1 MKIILFLSLLIWGV
15 PGFGKVKVQKPKS
28 LHATAFAII
37 VDAVTLEKTGGAV
50 EAYRDALEA
59 DGLSTYIV
67 SGDWMSPDE
76 VKAEII
82 KLYKR
87 KPVLEGVVFIG
98 DIPVALIRNAQHMTT
113 AFKMNEDTFP
123 FPESSVP
130 SDRFYDDLHLTF
142 ELLGQD
148 TVNTSHFY
156 YRLREDSPQRLNPTF
171 YSGRI
176 KYPEV
181 KGGDKYEAIAK
192 YLMKAVR
199 EKKKI
204 NPLDCFVSFT
214 GSGYNSEC
222 LLAWMDERLALTENF
237 PLAWKSSQTA
247 KFLNFRM
254 EDYMKYR
261 LFDELQRDEI
271 DVMLFHEHGAP
282 GRQYI
287 CDGPAPSGLEACMEY
302 IRSSIYSFVKE
313 EIEKKKGNPEE
324 IMAYFI
330 KAYALEPDFFK
341 DFSMEKI
348 AEQSALE
355 RLKTGIVLE
364 DLKKLKTNP
373 RFVMFDA
380 CYNGSFHEAGN
391 IAGYYIFNDGNT
403 VVTQGNSR
411 NVLQDRWTIEMI
423 GLLSQGVRVGQWNRL
438 IATLEGHIIG
448 DPTFHFA
455 PVTPNVLGVDLVTRW
470 QDQKMWDEYLGS
482 SYADVQSLALRML
495 VELDTDKT
503 MSSRLLDV
511 FQTSSFN
518 CVRMEALKLLSRYA
532 NEDFVEA
539 IHLGLYDAYELIRR
553 NAAIFAGK
561 CGDPRLAEAVVDV
574 FLNQPESQRVNYAL
588 SDAVVLLP
596 GEVVAKEVAKQ
607 LKPVQMMDG
616 VLNWQESG
624 IYFMKEENIGE
635 VLRQLKKDSIDN
647 ACTVAMLQDV
657 RSPREKQI
665 SSIRFVR
672 NHPRHENI
680 GAYLAIIENE
690 HQAEKVRVNMAEA
703 LGWFNYSY
711 RKQEIRQGLENMLK
725 RCQLP
730 EKVKLEVKQTIN
742 RLK

>member
-1 MKIILFLSLLIWGV
+1 MKIILFLSLLIWV
-15 PGFGKVKVQKPKS
+15 IPGFGKVKIQKPRS
-28 LHATAFAII
+28 QHVTAFAII
-37 VDAVTLEKTGGAV
+37 VEEKPGGAV

-67 SGDWMSPDE
+67 SGNWKNPDE

-82 KLYKR
+82 KLNKR

-113 AFKMNEDTFP
+113 AFKMNEDEFP

-142 ELLGQD
+142 DFICQD
-148 TVNTSHFY
+148 SVNTSHFY
-156 YRLREDSPQRLNPTF
+156 YKLREDSPQQLRPTF

-176 KYPEV
+176 KYPEAR
-181 KGGDKYEAIAK
+181 GGDKYEAIAK
-192 YLMKAVR
+192 YLAKAVR
-199 EKKKI
+199 EKKRA
-204 NPLDCFVSFT
+204 NLLDCFVSFT

-237 PLAWKSSQTA
+237 PLAWKNSRTA

-261 LFDELQRDEI
+261 LFDELQRDEM

-282 GRQYI
+282 DRQYI
-287 CDGPAPSGLEACMEY
+287 CDGPAPAGLQGYMNY
-302 IRSSIYSFVKE
+302 IKSSIYSFVKR
-313 EIEKKKGNPEE
+313 EIERKKGTPEE
-324 IMAYFI
+324 IMAYFT
-330 KAYALEPDFFK
+330 KEYALGPDFFK

-348 AEQSALE
+348 AEQNSLE

-364 DLKKLKTNP
+364 DLKELKTNP

-380 CYNGSFHEAGN
+380 CYNGSFHEDGY

-423 GLLSQGVRVGQWNRL
+423 GLLSQGVRVGQWNRQ

-448 DPTFHFA
+448 DPTFHFTPFA
-455 PVTPNVLGVDLVTRW
+455 PNTLGMDMVTHKNDREVW
-470 QDQKMWDEYLGS
+470 EKYLDS
-482 SYADVQSLALRML
+482 PYADVQSLALRML
-495 VELDTDKT
+495 VENDADKT
-503 MSSRLLDV
+503 MSPRLLTV
-511 FQTSSFN
+511 FQSSSFN
-518 CVRMEALKLLSRYA
+518 SVRMEALKLLSRYA

-539 IHLGLYDAYELIRR
+539 IRLGLYDAYELIRR
-553 NAAIFAGK
+553 NAAIYAGK

-574 FLNQPESQRVNYAL
+574 LLNQPESQRVNYILQGAL
-588 SDAVVLLP
+588 MLLP
-596 GEVVAKEVAKQ
+596 EKQ
-607 LKPVQMMDG
+607 GAG
-616 VLNWQESG
+616 VYLA
-624 IYFMKEENIGE
+624 KEENTS
-635 VLRQLKKDSIDN
+635 QLMQQLNKDVADN
-647 ACTVAMLQDV
+647 VQTLAMLQDA
-657 RSPREKQI
+657 RSPQKKQI
-665 SSIRFVR
+665 SVIRYVR
-672 NHPRHENI
+672 NYPRHANI
-680 GAYLAIIENE
+680 DAYLSIIENAS
-690 HQAEKVRVNMAEA
+690 QAEEVRVNMAEA

-711 RKQEIRQGLENMLK
+711 RKNEIRQALENMLK
-725 RCQLP
+725 RDQMP
-730 EKVKLEVKQTIN
+730 GKVKLEVEQTIN

>member
-1 MKIILFLSLLIWGV
+1 MKIILFLSLLIWV
-15 PGFGKVKVQKPKS
+15 IPGFGKVKIQKPRS
-28 LHATAFAII
+28 QHVTAFAII
-37 VDAVTLEKTGGAV
+37 VDEMTLEKTGGAV

-67 SGDWMSPDE
+67 SGNWKNPDE

-82 KLYKR
+82 KLNKR

-113 AFKMNEDTFP
+113 AFKMNEDEFP

-142 ELLGQD
+142 DFICQD
-148 TVNTSHFY
+148 SVNTSHFY
-156 YRLREDSPQRLNPTF
+156 YKLREDSPQQLRPTF

-176 KYPEV
+176 KYPEAR
-181 KGGDKYEAIAK
+181 GGDKYEAIAK
-192 YLMKAVR
+192 YLAKAVR
-199 EKKKI
+199 EKKRA
-204 NPLDCFVSFT
+204 NLLDCFVSFT

-237 PLAWKSSQTA
+237 PLAWKNSRTA

-261 LFDELQRDEI
+261 LFDELQRDEM

-282 GRQYI
+282 DRQYI
-287 CDGPAPSGLEACMEY
+287 CDGPAPAGLQGYMNY
-302 IRSSIYSFVKE
+302 IKSSIYSFVKR
-313 EIEKKKGNPEE
+313 EIERKKGTPEE
-324 IMAYFI
+324 IMAYFT
-330 KAYALEPDFFK
+330 KEYALGSDFFK

-348 AEQSALE
+348 AEQNSLE

-364 DLKKLKTNP
+364 DLKELKTNP

-380 CYNGSFHEAGN
+380 CYNGSFHEDGY

-423 GLLSQGVRVGQWNRL
+423 GLLSQGVRVGQWNRQ

-448 DPTFHFA
+448 DPTFHFTPFA
-455 PVTPNVLGVDLVTRW
+455 PNTLGMDMVTHKNDREVW
-470 QDQKMWDEYLGS
+470 EKYLDS
-482 SYADVQSLALRML
+482 PYADVQSLALRML
-495 VELDTDKT
+495 VENDADKT
-503 MSSRLLDV
+503 MSPRLLTV
-511 FQTSSFN
+511 FQSSSFN
-518 CVRMEALKLLSRYA
+518 SVRMEALKLLSRYA

-539 IHLGLYDAYELIRR
+539 IRLGLYDAYELR
-553 NAAIFAGK
+553 NAAIYAGK

-574 FLNQPESQRVNYAL
+574 LLNQPESQRVNYILQGAL
-588 SDAVVLLP
+588 MLLP
-596 GEVVAKEVAKQ
+596 EKQ
-607 LKPVQMMDG
+607 GAG
-616 VLNWQESG
+616 V
-624 IYFMKEENIGE
+624 YFAKEENTS
-635 VLRQLKKDSIDN
+635 QLMQQLNKDVADN
-647 ACTVAMLQDV
+647 VQTLAMLQDA
-657 RSPREKQI
+657 RSPQKKQI
-665 SSIRFVR
+665 SVIRYVR
-672 NHPRHENI
+672 NYPRHANI
-680 GAYLAIIENE
+680 DAYLSIIENAS
-690 HQAEKVRVNMAEA
+690 QAEEVRVNMAEA

-711 RKQEIRQGLENMLK
+711 RKNEIRQALENMLK
-725 RCQLP
+725 RDQMP
-730 EKVKLEVKQTIN
+730 GKVKLEVEQTIN

>member
-1 MKIILFLSLLIWGV
+1 MKIILFLSLLIWV
-15 PGFGKVKVQKPKS
+15 IPGFGKVKIQKPKS
-28 LHATAFAII
+28 QHVTAFAII
-37 VDAVTLEKTGGAV
+37 VDEMTLEKTGGAV

-67 SGDWMSPDE
+67 SGNWKNPDE

-82 KLYKR
+82 KLNKR

-113 AFKMNEDTFP
+113 AFKMNEDEFP

-142 ELLGQD
+142 DFICQD
-148 TVNTSHFY
+148 SVNTSHFY
-156 YRLREDSPQRLNPTF
+156 YKLREDSPQQLRPTF

-176 KYPEV
+176 KYPEAR
-181 KGGDKYEAIAK
+181 GGDKYEAIAK
-192 YLMKAVR
+192 YLAKAVR
-199 EKKKI
+199 EKKRA
-204 NPLDCFVSFT
+204 NLLDCFVSFT

-237 PLAWKSSQTA
+237 PLAWKNSRTA

-261 LFDELQRDEI
+261 LFDELQRDEM

-282 GRQYI
+282 DRQYI
-287 CDGPAPSGLEACMEY
+287 CDGPAPAGLQGYMNY
-302 IRSSIYSFVKE
+302 IKSSIYSFVKR
-313 EIEKKKGNPEE
+313 EIERKKGTPEE
-324 IMAYFI
+324 IMAYFT
-330 KAYALEPDFFK
+330 KEYALGSDFFK

-348 AEQSALE
+348 AEQNSLE

-364 DLKKLKTNP
+364 DLKELKTNP

-380 CYNGSFHEAGN
+380 CYNGSFHEDGY

-423 GLLSQGVRVGQWNRL
+423 GLLSQGVRVGQWNRQ

-448 DPTFHFA
+448 DPTFHFTPFA
-455 PVTPNVLGVDLVTRW
+455 PNTLGMDMVTHKNDREVW
-470 QDQKMWDEYLGS
+470 EKYLDS
-482 SYADVQSLALRML
+482 PYADVQSLALRML
-495 VELDTDKT
+495 VENDADKT
-503 MSSRLLDV
+503 MSPRLLTV
-511 FQTSSFN
+511 FQSSSFN
-518 CVRMEALKLLSRYA
+518 SVRMKLLSRYA

-539 IHLGLYDAYELIRR
+539 IRLGLYDAYELIRR
-553 NAAIFAGK
+553 NAAIYAGK

-574 FLNQPESQRVNYAL
+574 LLNQPESQRVNYILQGAL
-588 SDAVVLLP
+588 MLLP
-596 GEVVAKEVAKQ
+596 EKQ
-607 LKPVQMMDG
+607 GAG
-616 VLNWQESG
+616 VYLA
-624 IYFMKEENIGE
+624 KEENTS
-635 VLRQLKKDSIDN
+635 QLMQQLNKDVADN
-647 ACTVAMLQDV
+647 VQTLAMLQDA
-657 RSPREKQI
+657 RSPQKKQI
-665 SSIRFVR
+665 SVIRYVR
-672 NHPRHENI
+672 NYPRHANI
-680 GAYLAIIENE
+680 DAYLSIIENAS
-690 HQAEKVRVNMAEA
+690 QAEEVRVNMAEA

-711 RKQEIRQGLENMLK
+711 RKNEIRQALENMLK
-725 RCQLP
+725 RDQMP
-730 EKVKLEVKQTIN
+730 GKVKLEVEQTIN

>member
-1 MKIILFLSLLIWGV
+1 MKIILFLSLLIWV
-15 PGFGKVKVQKPKS
+15 IPGFGKVKIQKPKS
-28 LHATAFAII
+28 QHVTAFAII
-37 VDAVTLEKTGGAV
+37 VDEMTLEKTGGAV

-67 SGDWMSPDE
+67 SGNWKNPDE

-82 KLYKR
+82 KLNKR

-113 AFKMNEDTFP
+113 AFKMNEDEFP

-142 ELLGQD
+142 DFICQD
-148 TVNTSHFY
+148 SVNTSHFY
-156 YRLREDSPQRLNPTF
+156 KLREDSPQQLRPTF

-176 KYPEV
+176 KYPEAR
-181 KGGDKYEAIAK
+181 GGDKYEAIAK
-192 YLMKAVR
+192 YLAKAVR
-199 EKKKI
+199 EKKRA
-204 NPLDCFVSFT
+204 NLLDCFVSFT

-237 PLAWKSSQTA
+237 PLAWKNSRTA

-261 LFDELQRDEI
+261 LFDELQRDEM

-282 GRQYI
+282 DRQYI
-287 CDGPAPSGLEACMEY
+287 CDGPAPAGLQGYMNY
-302 IRSSIYSFVKE
+302 IKSSIYSFVKR
-313 EIEKKKGNPEE
+313 EIERKKGTPEE
-324 IMAYFI
+324 IMAYFT
-330 KAYALEPDFFK
+330 KEYALGPDFFK

-348 AEQSALE
+348 AEQNSLE

-364 DLKKLKTNP
+364 DLKELKTNP

-380 CYNGSFHEAGN
+380 CYNGSFHEDGY

-423 GLLSQGVRVGQWNRL
+423 GLLSQGVRVGQWNRQ

-448 DPTFHFA
+448 DPTFHFTPFA
-455 PVTPNVLGVDLVTRW
+455 PNTLGMDMVTHKNDREVW
-470 QDQKMWDEYLGS
+470 EKYLDS
-482 SYADVQSLALRML
+482 PYADVQSLALRML
-495 VELDTDKT
+495 VENDADKT
-503 MSSRLLDV
+503 MSPRLLTV
-511 FQTSSFN
+511 FQSSSFN
-518 CVRMEALKLLSRYA
+518 SVRMEALKLLSRYA

-539 IHLGLYDAYELIRR
+539 IRLGLYDAYELIRR
-553 NAAIFAGK
+553 NAAIYAGK

-574 FLNQPESQRVNYAL
+574 LLNQPESQRVNYILQGAL
-588 SDAVVLLP
+588 MLLP
-596 GEVVAKEVAKQ
+596 EKQ
-607 LKPVQMMDG
+607 GAG
-616 VLNWQESG
+616 VYLA
-624 IYFMKEENIGE
+624 KEENTS
-635 VLRQLKKDSIDN
+635 QLMQQLNKDVADN
-647 ACTVAMLQDV
+647 VQTLAMLQDA
-657 RSPREKQI
+657 RSPQKKQI
-665 SSIRFVR
+665 SVIRYVR
-672 NHPRHENI
+672 NYPRHANI
-680 GAYLAIIENE
+680 DAYLSIIENAS
-690 HQAEKVRVNMAEA
+690 QAEEVRVNMAEA

-711 RKQEIRQGLENMLK
+711 RKNEIRQALENMLK
-725 RCQLP
+725 RDQMP
-730 EKVKLEVKQTIN
+730 GKVKLEVEQTIN

>member
-1 MKIILFLSLLIWGV
+1 MKIILFLSLLIWV
-15 PGFGKVKVQKPKS
+15 IPGFGKVKIQKPKS
-28 LHATAFAII
+28 QHVTAFAII
-37 VDAVTLEKTGGAV
+37 VDEMTLEKTGGAV

-67 SGDWMSPDE
+67 SGNWKNPDE

-82 KLYKR
+82 KLNKR

-113 AFKMNEDTFP
+113 AFKMNEDEFP

-142 ELLGQD
+142 DFICQD
-148 TVNTSHFY
+148 SVNTSHFY
-156 YRLREDSPQRLNPTF
+156 YKLREDSPQQLRPTF

-176 KYPEV
+176 KYPEAR
-181 KGGDKYEAIAK
+181 GGDKYEAIAK
-192 YLMKAVR
+192 YLAKAVR
-199 EKKKI
+199 EKKRA
-204 NPLDCFVSFT
+204 NLLDCFVSFT

-237 PLAWKSSQTA
+237 PLAWKNSRTA

-261 LFDELQRDEI
+261 LFDELQRDEM

-282 GRQYI
+282 DRQYI
-287 CDGPAPSGLEACMEY
+287 CDGPAPAGLQGYMNY
-302 IRSSIYSFVKE
+302 IKSSIYSFVKR
-313 EIEKKKGNPEE
+313 EIERKKGTPEE
-324 IMAYFI
+324 IMAYFT
-330 KAYALEPDFFK
+330 KEYALGSDFFK

-348 AEQSALE
+348 AEQNSLE

-364 DLKKLKTNP
+364 DLKELKTNP

-380 CYNGSFHEAGN
+380 CYNGSFHEDGY

-423 GLLSQGVRVGQWNRL
+423 GLLSQGVRVGQWNRQ

-448 DPTFHFA
+448 DPTFHFTPFA
-455 PVTPNVLGVDLVTRW
+455 PNTLGMDMVTHKNDREVW
-470 QDQKMWDEYLGS
+470 EKYLDS
-482 SYADVQSLALRML
+482 PYADVQSLALRML
-495 VELDTDKT
+495 VENDADKT
-503 MSSRLLDV
+503 MSPRLLAV
-511 FQTSSFN
+511 FQSSSFN
-518 CVRMEALKLLSRYA
+518 SVRMEALKLLSRYA

-539 IHLGLYDAYELIRR
+539 IRLGLYDAYELIRR
-553 NAAIFAGK
+553 NAAIYAGK

-574 FLNQPESQRVNYAL
+574 LLNQPESQRVNYILQGAL
-588 SDAVVLLP
+588 MLLP
-596 GEVVAKEVAKQ
+596 EKQ
-607 LKPVQMMDG
+607 GAG
-616 VLNWQESG
+616 VYLA
-624 IYFMKEENIGE
+624 KEENTS
-635 VLRQLKKDSIDN
+635 QLMQQLNKDVADN
-647 ACTVAMLQDV
+647 VQTLAMLQDA
-657 RSPREKQI
+657 RSPQKKQI
-665 SSIRFVR
+665 SVIRYVR
-672 NHPRHENI
+672 NYPRHANI
-680 GAYLAIIENE
+680 DAYLSIIENAS
-690 HQAEKVRVNMAEA
+690 QAEEVRVNMAEA

-711 RKQEIRQGLENMLK
+711 RKNEIRQALENMLK
-725 RCQLP
+725 RDQMP
-730 EKVKLEVKQTIN
+730 GKVKLEVEQTIN

>member
-1 MKIILFLSLLIWGV
+1 MKIILFLSLLIWV
-15 PGFGKVKVQKPKS
+15 IPGFGKVKIQKPKS
-28 LHATAFAII
+28 QHVTAFAII
-37 VDAVTLEKTGGAV
+37 VDEMTLEKTGGAV

-67 SGDWMSPDE
+67 SGNWKNPDE

-82 KLYKR
+82 KLNKR

-113 AFKMNEDTFP
+113 AFKMNEDEFP

-142 ELLGQD
+142 DFICQD
-148 TVNTSHFY
+148 SVNTSHFY
-156 YRLREDSPQRLNPTF
+156 YKLREDSPQQLRPTF

-176 KYPEV
+176 KYPEAR
-181 KGGDKYEAIAK
+181 GGDKYEAIAK
-192 YLMKAVR
+192 YLAKAVR
-199 EKKKI
+199 EKKRA
-204 NPLDCFVSFT
+204 NLLDCFVSFT

-237 PLAWKSSQTA
+237 PLAWKNSRTA

-261 LFDELQRDEI
+261 LFDELQRDEM

-282 GRQYI
+282 DRQYI
-287 CDGPAPSGLEACMEY
+287 CDGPAPAGLQGYMNY
-302 IRSSIYSFVKE
+302 IKSSIYSFVKR
-313 EIEKKKGNPEE
+313 EIERKKGTPEE
-324 IMAYFI
+324 IMAYFT
-330 KAYALEPDFFK
+330 KEYALGPDFFK

-348 AEQSALE
+348 AEQNSLE

-364 DLKKLKTNP
+364 DLKELKTNP

-380 CYNGSFHEAGN
+380 CYNGSFHEDGY

-448 DPTFHFA
+448 DPTFHFTPFA
-455 PVTPNVLGVDLVTRW
+455 PNTLGMDIHKNDREVW
-470 QDQKMWDEYLGS
+470 EKYLDS
-482 SYADVQSLALRML
+482 PYADVQSLALRML
-495 VELDTDKT
+495 VENDTDKT
-503 MSSRLLDV
+503 MSPRLLTV
-511 FQTSSFN
+511 FQSSSFN
-518 CVRMEALKLLSRYA
+518 SVRMEALKLLSRYA

-539 IHLGLYDAYELIRR
+539 IRLGLYDAYELIRR
-553 NAAIFAGK
+553 NAAIYAGK

-574 FLNQPESQRVNYAL
+574 LLNQPESQRVNYILQGAL
-588 SDAVVLLP
+588 MLLP
-596 GEVVAKEVAKQ
+596 EKQ
-607 LKPVQMMDG
+607 GAG
-616 VLNWQESG
+616 VYLA
-624 IYFMKEENIGE
+624 KEENTS
-635 VLRQLKKDSIDN
+635 QLMQQLNKDVADN
-647 ACTVAMLQDV
+647 VQTLAMLQDA
-657 RSPREKQI
+657 RSPQKKQI
-665 SSIRFVR
+665 SVIRYVR
-672 NHPRHENI
+672 NYPRHANI
-680 GAYLAIIENE
+680 DAYLSIIENAS
-690 HQAEKVRVNMAEA
+690 QAEEVRVNMAEA

-711 RKQEIRQGLENMLK
+711 RKNEIRQALENMLK
-725 RCQLP
+725 RDQMP
-730 EKVKLEVKQTIN
+730 GKVKLEVEQTIN